1 MVPWSELCQVA
12 AVAFREV
19 VSAAQQGAVPI
30 QRVKELLDRLRY
42 HLCCLPICVATWL
55 CSHVQ
60 VSSVKQKNEK
70 VKNEIGLKRGLLWCL
85 FRFNF
90 IKQLI

>member
-1 MVPWSELCQVA
+1 MVPWSDLCQVA
-12 AVAFREV
+12 AIAFREV

-60 VSSVKQKNEK
+60 VSSIMQRNKKQKSERSYK
-70 VKNEIGLKRGLLWCL
+70 
-85 FRFNF
+85 
-90 IKQLI
+90 

>member
-19 VSAAQQGAVPI
+19 VSAAQQGALPI

-60 VSSVKQKNEK
+60 VSDYNAKQQETEEDFFFSLLIKN
-70 VKNEIGLKRGLLWCL
+70 NIDFMLHC
-85 FRFNF
+85 
-90 IKQLI
+90 